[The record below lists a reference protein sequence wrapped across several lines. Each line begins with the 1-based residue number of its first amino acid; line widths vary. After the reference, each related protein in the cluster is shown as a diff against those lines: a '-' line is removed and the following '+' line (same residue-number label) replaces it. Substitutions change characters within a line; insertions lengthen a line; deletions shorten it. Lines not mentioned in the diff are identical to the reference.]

1 MRKKFY
7 TQQAGF
13 TLVEV
18 LAAIAIF
25 SAVTTIFL
33 GIFLQS
39 FDYVKGN
46 QSKTVGIHAARN
58 AVLFLESQDFE
69 DIKMM
74 LKDNER
80 MTLEPSQCNSDEYS
94 ILFDNNQCITFLNPT
109 INNIEY
115 EVEVTIQPYNVEDMG
130 IPEDK
135 ERIAEALKQI
145 ETMKDTE
152 IQSENK
158 SKVSNLIIR
167 TEATIDWKEGD
178 NARTSSSVTGFVI
191 HESIR

>member
-7 TQQAGF
+7 NQQAGF

-39 FDYVKGN
+39 FDYVKGS
-46 QSKTVGIHAARN
+46 QSKSVGIHAARN
-58 AVLFLESQDFE
+58 AVLFMESQDFE
-69 DIKMM
+69 TVEKYVGQK
-74 LKDNER
+74 LESSKCGQYTSLLFKDD
-80 MTLEPSQCNSDEYS
+80 QCS
-94 ILFDNNQCITFLNPT
+94 TFLNPT

-130 IPEDK
+130 IPESHD
-135 ERIAEALKQI
+135 RIAETLEQI
-145 ETMKDTE
+145 ENQNEEQDNQT
-152 IQSENK
+152 
-158 SKVSNLIIR
+158 KVSNLILR

>member
-7 TQQAGF
+7 NQQAGF

-46 QSKTVGIHAARN
+46 QSKSVGIHAARN
-58 AVLFLESQDFE
+58 AVLFMESQDFE
-69 DIKMM
+69 TV
-74 LKDNER
+74 EGYVGQ
-80 MTLEPSQCNSDEYS
+80 TLEPSKCEQYTSLFKDDQCS
-94 ILFDNNQCITFLNPT
+94 TFLNPT

-130 IPEDK
+130 IPEDHN
-135 ERIAEALKQI
+135 RIEKVLEQI
-145 ETMKDTE
+145 ENQNEEQDNQT
-152 IQSENK
+152 
-158 SKVSNLIIR
+158 KVSNLIIR
-167 TEATIDWKEGD
+167 TEATIDWKEGN